1 MIIPQKVKALLG
13 FARKSGQLFAGEQAV
28 KNCLKTKRAQ
38 LILIATDFPE
48 KRKDFISKWC
58 VDQKVVYFILGTKE
72 EYGEILGTTP
82 RSLLVV
88 TDKKM
93 AEKIYKHLF

>member
-1 MIIPQKVKALLG
+1 MIIPQKVKTLLG
-13 FARKSGQLFAGEQAV
+13 FARKSGQLFAGEKAV
-28 KNCLKTKRAQ
+28 ENCLKINKAQ

-48 KRKDFISKWC
+48 KRKSFFIKWC
-58 VDQKVVYFILGTKE
+58 IDKKVRYFLIGTKE

-82 RSLLVV
+82 RSLLAV

-93 AEKIYKHLF
+93 AEKIRQYLS